1 MNKLRKITFRDH
13 PILGNL
19 NLDFCDENGKAVDTV
34 IFAGENGSGKSTIL
48 NCLYQISSSTVN
60 FCAEIEMENDAGIRN
75 MLYFQHQNGGYYFR
89 ENVVGVIRDIPVAAS
104 NRVDYFKVNP
114 IYGIFSDVDI
124 NFHTGE
130 ITAVTSENIDM
141 KKNSRRSDLNLTKQ
155 INQLLIDVQALDDAD
170 VSKIFRSARDA
181 GEDTNR
187 LVISERMSRFKNA
200 FAKIFDNLTYDRIE
214 NQNGHKSI
222 IFKKNNAEI
231 PIESLSS
238 GEKQIVYRGCFLLKD
253 ANALNGAFVF
263 IDEPEISLH
272 PNWQKK
278 IMDYY
283 KGIFTDENGN
293 QTSQI
298 FAVTH
303 SPFIIHNE
311 NRRNDKVIVIER
323 DSQGKIVV
331 KDKPEYYKCDSL
343 ELVHDAFLIK
353 DFSLGQ
359 PTVYLEG
366 RTDEKYFTKAL
377 EVFRYS
383 NIPFR
388 FKWIGYIDDN
398 EQERFTGCKALNQAF
413 DFLVSKNLPYKNV
426 LLYDCDTNRSV
437 SEKNNVV
444 IGVISEYQNSKK
456 MKKGIENALV
466 LDDIDTTPFYK
477 EKIKEGDYGDD
488 WSGREFQ
495 KMDFCNYICSL
506 DDTTLKTVF
515 TNLNTE
521 IQQLLKLFGAAEK

>member
-1 MNKLRKITFRDH
+1 MTKIRKITLIDH
-13 PILGNL
+13 PVLGNL
-19 NLDFCDENGKAVDTV
+19 TLDFCDVNGNAVDTV

-48 NCLYQISSSTVN
+48 NAIYNSIDNILYN
-60 FCAEIEMENDAGIRN
+60 FIYIEWETD
-75 MLYFQHQNGGYYFR
+75 
-89 ENVVGVIRDIPVAAS
+89 GVIHYLNIKEMNNQLFGEDDLHKRIS
-104 NRVDYFKVNP
+104 GGISFSSFCKTK
-114 IYGIFSDVDI
+114 GIFSDVDI
-124 NFHTGE
+124 NFHTRE
-130 ITAVTSENIDM
+130 ITTVTSENIDM
-141 KKNSRRSDLNLTKQ
+141 GKNSRRSDLNLTRQ

-323 DSQGKIVV
+323 DVQGKIVV

-343 ELVHDAFLIK
+343 ELIHDAFFIK

-377 EVFRYS
+377 DVFGYS
-383 NIPFR
+383 DIPFR

-398 EQERFTGCKALNQAF
+398 GQERFTGWKALNQAF
-413 DFLVSKNLPYKNV
+413 DFLVSKNLSYKNV
-426 LLYDCDTNRSV
+426 LLYDCDTNHSA

-444 IGVISEYQNSKK
+444 IRVISEYQNSKK
-456 MKKGIENALV
+456 MKKGIENALL

-495 KMDFCNYICSL
+495 KMDFCDYICSL
-506 DDTTLKTVF
+506 DHSLLKTIF

-521 IQQLLKLFGAAEK
+521 IQKLLKLFG

>member
-48 NCLYQISSSTVN
+48 NAIYNSIDNILYN
-60 FCAEIEMENDAGIRN
+60 FIYIEWETD
-75 MLYFQHQNGGYYFR
+75 
-89 ENVVGVIRDIPVAAS
+89 GVIHYLNIKEMNNQLFGEDDLHKRIS
-104 NRVDYFKVNP
+104 GGISFSSFCKTK
-114 IYGIFSDVDI
+114 GIFSDVDI
-124 NFHTGE
+124 NFHTRE
-130 ITAVTSENIDM
+130 ITTVTSENIDM
-141 KKNSRRSDLNLTKQ
+141 EKNSRRSDLNLTRQ

-200 FAKIFDNLTYDRIE
+200 FSKMFDNMVYDRIE

-222 IFKKNNAEI
+222 LFKKNGKEF

-311 NRRNDKVIVIER
+311 NRCNDKVIVIER

-343 ELVHDAFLIK
+343 ELIQDAFSIK
-353 DFSLGQ
+353 NFSDSHS
-359 PTVYLEG
+359 TVFLEG
-366 RTDEKYFTKAL
+366 KTDELYFNKAL
-377 EVFRYS
+377 EVFGYEDL
-383 NIPFR
+383 PFS
-388 FKWIGYIDDN
+388 FKMVGQYDESKKDKN
-398 EQERFTGCKALNQAF
+398 SGKDALNHAKN
-413 DFLVSKNLPYKNV
+413 FLMARNLSTKNV
-426 LLYDCDTNRSV
+426 LLYDCDANKSFEDR
-437 SEKNNVV
+437 NNV
-444 IGVISEYQNSKK
+444 ITLSLPKFDNKKGISI
-456 MKKGIENALV
+456 GIENALI
-466 LDDIDTTPFYK
+466 LDDIEIEEFRTQRIEIDGYGI
-477 EKIKEGDYGDD
+477 EKRIPDF
-488 WSGREFQ
+488 R
-495 KMDFCNYICSL
+495 KMECCNFICGLSNEKL
-506 DDTTLKTVF
+506 TIVFANLKTQ
-515 TNLNTE
+515 
-521 IQQLLKLFGAAEK
+521 IDQLIKLFDEGKK

>member
-1 MNKLRKITFRDH
+1 MTKIRKITFIDH
-13 PILGNL
+13 PVLGNL
-19 NLDFCDENGKAVDTV
+19 TLDFCDVNGNAVDTV

-48 NCLYQISSSTVN
+48 STIYSVTSMESVYSKYELILELETEIGIITYTIKKTESNSWISN
-60 FCAEIEMENDAGIRN
+60 FSKPYSKK
-75 MLYFQHQNGGYYFR
+75 LL
-89 ENVVGVIRDIPVAAS
+89 
-104 NRVDYFKVNP
+104 
-114 IYGIFSDVDI
+114 GIFSDVDI
-124 NFHTGE
+124 NFHSRF
-130 ITAVTSENIDM
+130 INSVTSQNVDVKSE
-141 KKNSRRSDLNLTKQ
+141 SRRSNTNLPEE
-155 INQLLIDVQALDDAD
+155 INQLLIDVQALDDSAFVRAYD
-170 VSKIFRSARDA
+170 TAKINNQ
-181 GEDTNR
+181 DTNN
-187 LVISERMSRFKNA
+187 LVFSRRMTRFKNA
-200 FAKIFDNLTYDRIE
+200 FSKMFDNMVYDRIE

-222 IFKKNNAEI
+222 LFKKNGKEF

-272 PNWQKK
+272 PNWQNK

-303 SPFIIHNE
+303 SPFVIHNE

-323 DSQGKIVV
+323 DVQGNIVV
-331 KDKPEYYKCDSL
+331 KDKPEYYKCNSL
-343 ELVHDAFLIK
+343 ELVHDAFFIK

-366 RTDEKYFTKAL
+366 RTDEKYFSKAL
-377 EVFRYS
+377 EVFGYS

-388 FKWIGYIDDN
+388 FKWVGYIDDN
-398 EQERFTGCKALNQAF
+398 GQERFTGYKALNQAF
-413 DFLVSKNLPYKNV
+413 DFLVSKNLSYKNV
-426 LLYDCDTNRSV
+426 LLYDCDTNHSA

-444 IGVISEYQNSKK
+444 IRVISEYQNSKK

>member
-1 MNKLRKITFRDH
+1 
-13 PILGNL
+13 
-19 NLDFCDENGKAVDTV
+19 
-34 IFAGENGSGKSTIL
+34 
-48 NCLYQISSSTVN
+48 
-60 FCAEIEMENDAGIRN
+60 
-75 MLYFQHQNGGYYFR
+75 
-89 ENVVGVIRDIPVAAS
+89 
-104 NRVDYFKVNP
+104 
-114 IYGIFSDVDI
+114 
-124 NFHTGE
+124 
-130 ITAVTSENIDM
+130 
-141 KKNSRRSDLNLTKQ
+141 
-155 INQLLIDVQALDDAD
+155 
-170 VSKIFRSARDA
+170 
-181 GEDTNR
+181 
-187 LVISERMSRFKNA
+187 MSRFKNA
-200 FAKIFDNLTYDRIE
+200 FAKIFDNLTYDHVE

-231 PIESLSS
+231 PIEALSS

-323 DSQGKIVV
+323 DVQGKIVV
-331 KDKPEYYKCDSL
+331 KDKPEYYKCDSF
-343 ELVHDAFLIK
+343 ELIHDAFFIK

-377 EVFRYS
+377 DVFGYS
-383 NIPFR
+383 DIPFR

-398 EQERFTGCKALNQAF
+398 GQERFTGWKALNQAF
-413 DFLVSKNLPYKNV
+413 DFLVSKNLSYKNV
-426 LLYDCDTNRSV
+426 LLYDCDTNKPKIN
-437 SEKNNVV
+437 KNNVITLCMQKFENHRGFT
-444 IGVISEYQNSKK
+444 IGV
-456 MKKGIENALV
+456 ENALI
-466 LDDIDTTPFYK
+466 LDESFEVDKYKKTT
-477 EKIKEGDYGDD
+477 EKIDDYGCKNII
-488 WSGREFQ
+488 Q
-495 KMDFCNYICSL
+495 KLDKMSLCNYICGL
-506 DDTTLKTVF
+506 EDEKLRIVFANLKT
-515 TNLNTE
+515 E
-521 IQQLLKLFGAAEK
+521 IDILIELFNGDL